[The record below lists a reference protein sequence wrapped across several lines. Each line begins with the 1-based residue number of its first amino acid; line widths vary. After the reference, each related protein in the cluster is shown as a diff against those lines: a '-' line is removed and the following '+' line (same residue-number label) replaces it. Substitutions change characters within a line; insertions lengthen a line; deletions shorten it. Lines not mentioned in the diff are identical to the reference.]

1 MLVVCVLYNILVDTC
16 IMYCVYFIRYWIML
30 VSCIIMYYQVL
41 EDARIMLE
49 RMVHRGAC
57 GCDNSTGDGA
67 GLMVA
72 MPHEYFTKVLK

>member
-1 MLVVCVLYNILVDTC
+1 
-16 IMYCVYFIRYWIML
+16 
-30 VSCIIMYYQVL
+30 
-41 EDARIMLE
+41 MLE

>member
-1 MLVVCVLYNILVDTC
+1 MYYVYYIRCWRMPVL
-16 IMYCVYFIRYWIML
+16 
-30 VSCIIMYYQVL
+30 CIITYYQVL